1 MSGDAGG
8 INKLELS
15 SCQTGVQPVNAK
27 KTSQDRRQDTTKS
40 YPFSPKTPNLGTTPQ
55 HNLSITTTNPCLCL
69 HTLPN
74 ARAHDNRWRQP
85 NPPQPTVNEKGKA
98 RNDFFDQNQRHLTDF
113 ALYQKKS
120 NTTFFSCYLFFP
132 GQFVILYSVRFF
144 FQSEDIV
151 HLLIFSDLF
160 CKTV

>member
-15 SCQTGVQPVNAK
+15 SCQTGVQPINK
-27 KTSQDRRQDTTKS
+27 KKQVRTGDKTPQKLSSLTHDTKLRHNTTTQPIYHHHQTKPLPSHSTQRQGTRQQGETTKPLTANS
-40 YPFSPKTPNLGTTPQ
+40 ERK
-55 HNLSITTTNPCLCL
+55 
-69 HTLPN
+69 
-74 ARAHDNRWRQP
+74 RR
-85 NPPQPTVNEKGKA
+85 EA
-98 RNDFFDQNQRHLTDF
+98 RNDFFDQNQRHLTEF
-113 ALYQKKS
+113 ALYQIKS
-120 NTTFFSCYLFFP
+120 NTTFFFLSFVFL
-132 GQFVILYSVRFF
+132 GLFVIYSVRLF